1 MSKRSHQAELRVSR
15 LRSDPWCIVV
25 ADSHGPE
32 WAPAVGATRRPMAV
46 QYCGLGEPIT
56 LLQKAIHRAMRVAPA
71 SHVMVTA
78 IDEYRKQWQPAL
90 WCVRP
95 EHRFVGD
102 SRSSSSL
109 TVAAALL
116 SIAEESASHVVT
128 IIPAT
133 CFVVNERVLTAA
145 LYHAR
150 ETLPLT
156 PQGVMTLGMVD
167 IFDGID
173 EDYLVPTKARD
184 GLHWVVR
191 AIARRPVPWVA
202 RHLRENGAMIA
213 SGILVGYAGVFAT
226 DIAKQCPGLA
236 LKLTQAIARSGAEG
250 VECRVTSE
258 LQRDVPQSILR
269 SLRWCA
275 PAFPQR
281 VLRVKYSGWS
291 GLLSARAVARFSAIA
306 CTTMSA
312 RNRQESTPFR
322 SCEDVNAGQNNEPKA
337 VGRETSEY

>member
-1 MSKRSHQAELRVSR
+1 MSKRSTKRSYECSR

-32 WAPAVGATRRPMAV
+32 WRLLSEDEKDRWRCN
-46 QYCGLGEPIT
+46 YCGLGEPIT
-56 LLQKAIHRAMRVAPA
+56 LLQKAVHRAMRVAPA

-90 WCVRP
+90 SCVRP

-145 LYHAR
+145 LCHAR

-156 PQGVMTLGMVD
+156 SQGVMTLGMVD
-167 IFDGID
+167 IF
-173 EDYLVPTKARD
+173 
-184 GLHWVVR
+184 
-191 AIARRPVPWVA
+191 
-202 RHLRENGAMIA
+202 
-213 SGILVGYAGVFAT
+213 
-226 DIAKQCPGLA
+226 
-236 LKLTQAIARSGAEG
+236 
-250 VECRVTSE
+250 
-258 LQRDVPQSILR
+258 
-269 SLRWCA
+269 
-275 PAFPQR
+275 
-281 VLRVKYSGWS
+281 
-291 GLLSARAVARFSAIA
+291 
-306 CTTMSA
+306 
-312 RNRQESTPFR
+312 
-322 SCEDVNAGQNNEPKA
+322 
-337 VGRETSEY
+337 